1 MALYSDD
8 GPEADRIVVPA
19 RATAVVIGFGV
30 AVTAGLRYLARPLV
44 TLAQHATVLFT
55 P

>member
-8 GPEADRIVVPA
+8 GPEADRIVVP

-30 AVTAGLRYLARPLV
+30 AVTLVFGIWPGPLV